1 MKRAASRYFRLSL
14 PRRWIG
20 DLLYFAKKIPSVP
33 VERVMELD
41 ELQIHRDRAGISWPA
56 IFLKAFGLTAQRHPE
71 LRQALIEYPWAR
83 GYEHPHSVA
92 SVAIERQYEGEP
104 AVFFAQVQA
113 PEKHGLRSIDREL
126 KTFRTE
132 PVESFGNFRR
142 VILISRLPRVIRR
155 FAWWLSLYWSGN
167 KRAKRLGTFGFS
179 VYASLGASSVHP
191 LSPLSYLLNYGV
203 MDEKGRMT
211 VRLIYDHRIVDGAV
225 IARALG
231 TMEAILT
238 GAIQAELMTL
248 PRPTQGST
256 SHETSEYAATD
267 RRHESLVSG

>member
-1 MKRAASRYFRLSL
+1 MKPSASRYFQLSL

-20 DLLYFAKKIPSVP
+20 DLLYFARKIPSVP
-33 VERVMELD
+33 VERVMELG
-41 ELQIHRDRAGISWPA
+41 ELQTHRDRAGISWPA
-56 IFLKAFGLTAQRHPE
+56 IFLKAFGLTALRHPE
-71 LRQALIEYPWAR
+71 LRQALIDYPWPR
-83 GYEHPHSVA
+83 GYEHSHSVA
-92 SVAIERQYEGEP
+92 SVAIERQYQGEP

-126 KTFRTE
+126 KSFRNE
-132 PVESFGNFRR
+132 PVESFGYFRR
-142 VILISRLPRVIRR
+142 VIRFARLPKLVRR

-167 KRAKRLGTFGFS
+167 KRAKRLGTFGLS

-203 MDEKGRMT
+203 MDEQGRIT

-231 TMEAILT
+231 TMESILN

-248 PRPTQGST
+248 SRPTQGSNC
-256 SHETSEYAATD
+256 HESSEPPATE